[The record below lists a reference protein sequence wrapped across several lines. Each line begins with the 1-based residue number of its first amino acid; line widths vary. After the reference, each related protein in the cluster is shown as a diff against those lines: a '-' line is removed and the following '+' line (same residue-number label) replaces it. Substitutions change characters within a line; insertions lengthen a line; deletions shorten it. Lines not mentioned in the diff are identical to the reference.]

1 MRHEPRGGG
10 ADMTEPG
17 GTPRPS
23 TWFLPAER
31 AAPDTLDAQITW
43 AMTNPV
49 IDAILATWAG
59 AAAVLNPER
68 QIVALNSRYLL
79 TIGLDDPASALGL
92 RPGEAIGCEHAREN
106 PGGCGT
112 SQTCATCGAALAIV
126 AALARERPEE
136 RDCLVTVS
144 RGGEK
149 VDVDLKVHATPLDLD
164 GQSFT
169 LLTLADVSSERRRA
183 ALERAFFHDLANLVA
198 GLAGACD
205 ALGHADPAERAA
217 AAQDLQLLTGR
228 LTREVQMQ
236 RAIASARPGA
246 LRVSVERVQLA
257 RLVGQMQKL
266 FHHHP
271 VAAGRALQVVHR
283 GDGAI
288 DTDGFLLHRI
298 VTNMLVNA
306 FEATPPGG
314 QVRLT
319 VEEGPDG
326 PAIRVWNGGAIPAS
340 MAARIFHRYFSTKAG
355 EGRGQGTYV
364 MKLFGE
370 TYLKGRIGFTSSA
383 EAGTAFE
390 LRLPRSLGTP
400 VPGWTRGALRE

>member
-1 MRHEPRGGG
+1 
-10 ADMTEPG
+10 MTDAGRP
-17 GTPRPS
+17 PRPS

-49 IDAILATWAG
+49 IDAILTTWAG
-59 AAAVLNPER
+59 AAAVLNPQR

-79 TIGLDDPASALGL
+79 AIGLDDPATALGL
-92 RPGEAIGCEHAREN
+92 RPGEAIGCEHARES

-112 SQTCATCGAALAIV
+112 SASCASCGAAIAIV
-126 AALARERPEE
+126 AAMARERPEE
-136 RDCLVTVS
+136 RDCVVTVS
-144 RGGEK
+144 RDGQQ
-149 VDVDLKVHATPLDLD
+149 VDVDLKVHASPLDLD

-183 ALERAFFHDLANLVA
+183 ALERAFFHDLSNLVA

-205 ALGHADPAERAA
+205 ALGHADPEERAS
-217 AAQDLQLLTGR
+217 AAQDLHLLTSR
-228 LTREVQMQ
+228 LSREVQMQ

-266 FHHHP
+266 FQHHP
-271 VAAGRALQVVHR
+271 VAAGKALQVVHA
-283 GDGAI
+283 GDGAV

-306 FEATPPGG
+306 FEATPAGG

-319 VEEGPDG
+319 VEEGSDG
-326 PAIRVWNGGAIPAS
+326 PAFRVWNDGAIPAAL
-340 MAARIFHRYFSTKAG
+340 AARIFHRYFSTKAG

-370 TYLKGRIGFTSSA
+370 TYLKGRVAFTTSA

-400 VPGWTRGALRE
+400 VPPWTRGALRE